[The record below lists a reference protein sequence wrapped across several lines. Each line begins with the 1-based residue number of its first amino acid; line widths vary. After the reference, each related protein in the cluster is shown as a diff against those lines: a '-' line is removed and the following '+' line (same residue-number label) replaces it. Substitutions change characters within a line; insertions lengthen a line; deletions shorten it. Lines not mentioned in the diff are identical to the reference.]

1 MDQRRVLVVE
11 SDNQFAEQVS
21 RAFLPYGITADIVGD
36 GTEGLQ
42 RAKSDQPDLIL
53 LCVELPN
60 MSGYSICNKL
70 KKNPELKAIPL
81 VIMSSDATPDIF
93 EQHKKLKTR
102 AEDYLIK
109 PFPMQELLEKIGRLI
124 DLGQPD
130 LGGDGRSAE
139 LTEPE
144 VENDIAIALSDGD
157 DDLEEIEE
165 IEVDDELIE
174 PADDA
179 LDEEPTQI
187 AEEVDKEINMA
198 TEAAFAALEL
208 PDDEATRKADPMEL
222 LLPSEA
228 ATAEGLQTEGEPMTA
243 PPVEALEVD
252 LSGDEGDIE
261 VEATAV
267 EDFGAVAAEPNDLP
281 PPPTPEFDAS
291 DIPGGEPV
299 SREITVPNALP
310 PDEEPTVEPDAAAEP
325 EADGPEIPLVTLA
338 EAAQELGPGPGSVS
352 GSVPGLESELE
363 PAEEAMRQQIQELE
377 RENRRLSDEVQ
388 NALARSPDGGGV
400 SQDREL
406 LNLREV
412 INKKEKEILDLRDDI
427 HSKERQILDHKD
439 KVRELDR
446 KVRDVDEKLLG
457 VEREMLSAGERIEAL
472 NADKEQLKDREQG
485 VKARLTEAKAEI
497 DKAYGEIAVHKTKH
511 QEEVERLNEAAQAA
525 AEQHEQE
532 LTKLK
537 DQQAGELERARNE
550 LEQAASE
557 AEAAKGRELEQADQL
572 RNEQLDEL
580 KEQHAEE
587 VQRLRTEQS
596 QALEQAGE
604 EKAQALSEAE
614 AAKEQALEQAAEEKA
629 QALAEAEAAKEQALE
644 QAAEE
649 KAQAL
654 SEAEAAKERE
664 LEQADQLRNEQL
676 TEAKEQ
682 HAGESQRLEESHGAA
697 MEEKEAEHAGEKES
711 LRTEHRAEVE
721 RLQQENDLAVSS
733 LKQQQEDR
741 VTGMQNRHS
750 TQTEEQEQ
758 RHNDQRQEL
767 EGQLSEGQQK
777 IEGLS
782 GELEQTVQDL
792 EGTRQRAAG
801 LEVELEST
809 RERVGD
815 LEQTVAEHEQQAS
828 AYEDQLMKSY
838 SKIRNDEALSDK
850 AKRAMAVAI
859 TLLEEQKKVSAEGG
873 DQPRHEADEDQPQD
887 QSV

>member
-11 SDNQFAEQVS
+11 SDHQFAEQVM
-21 RAFLPYGITADIVGD
+21 RALLPYGITANIVGD

-42 RAKSDQPDLIL
+42 RAKSDLPDLIL

-109 PFPMQELLEKIGRLI
+109 PFAMPELLEKIGRLI

-130 LGGDGRSAE
+130 LGGDSRSA
-139 LTEPE
+139 PQ
-144 VENDIAIALSDGD
+144 VESDIEIAASDGGD
-157 DDLEEIEE
+157 EIEE
-165 IEVDDELIE
+165 IMEIEAIEVDDELIE
-174 PADDA
+174 PVDDP
-179 LDEEPTQI
+179 LDEEPTQM

-208 PDDEATRKADPMEL
+208 PEDEATRKADPMEL

-228 ATAEGLQTEGEPMTA
+228 ATAEGMQTEGEPMTA
-243 PPVEALEVD
+243 PPVEALDVD
-252 LSGDEGDIE
+252 LSGGEEIE

-267 EDFGAVAAEPNDLP
+267 DDFDGVAAEPNDLP

-291 DIPGGEPV
+291 DIPGGESI
-299 SREITVPNALP
+299 SREITIPEVLA
-310 PDEEPTVEPDAAAEP
+310 PDEEPTVEPDAAAESDAP
-325 EADGPEIPLVTLA
+325 ELPLVTLA
-338 EAAQELGPGPGSVS
+338 EAAQELGPGSDTGS
-352 GSVPGLESELE
+352 GLESGPG
-363 PAEEAMRQQIQELE
+363 PAEEAMQQRIQELE
-377 RENRRLSDEVQ
+377 RENRRLGDEVQ
-388 NALARSPDGGGV
+388 NALARSSDGGGV
-400 SQDREL
+400 SRDREL

-439 KVRELDR
+439 KVRELER
-446 KVRDVDEKLLG
+446 KARDMDEKLLG
-457 VEREMLSAGERIEAL
+457 VEREMLSANERIEAL
-472 NADKEQLKDREQG
+472 NSDKEQLKDREQG
-485 VKARLTEAKAEI
+485 VKARLSEAKAEI
-497 DKAYGEIAVHKTKH
+497 DKAYGEIDAHKTRH
-511 QEEVERLNEAAQAA
+511 QEEVERLNEEAQTAAGQHKQAIT
-525 AEQHEQE
+525 E
-532 LTKLK
+532 LK
-537 DQQAGELERARNE
+537 DQQAGELERARKE
-550 LEQAASE
+550 QEQALSE
-557 AEAAKGRELEQADQL
+557 AEEAKERELEQADQL
-572 RNEQLDEL
+572 RNEQLAEL

-587 VQRLRTEQS
+587 VQRLRSDHE
-596 QALEQAGE
+596 QALERAGE
-604 EKAQALSEAE
+604 EKAQALAEVEAAKERALEQAAEEQAQALAEVE
-614 AAKEQALEQAAEEKA
+614 AAKEQALEQAAEE
-629 QALAEAEAAKEQALE
+629 QARALE
-644 QAAEE
+644 QAAGE
-649 KAQAL
+649 
-654 SEAEAAKERE
+654 KERA

-682 HAGESQRLEESHGAA
+682 HAGEVQRLEERHSAA

-721 RLQQENDLAVSS
+721 RLQQEHEQAFSE

-741 VTGMQNRHS
+741 VTGMRNRHA
-750 TQTEEQEQ
+750 TQTEELEQ
-758 RHNDQRQEL
+758 RYAEQLQEL
-767 EGQLSEGQQK
+767 EGQLTESQQQV
-777 IEGLS
+777 EGLS
-782 GELEQTVQDL
+782 GKLEQTGQDL

-815 LEQTVAEHEQQAS
+815 LEQTVSEHERQAS

-838 SKIRNDEALSDK
+838 AKIRSDEALSDK

-873 DQPRHEADEDQPQD
+873 DQPRHDADEDQPQD